1 MCCLGIH
8 MYLIK
13 LWRAKAK
20 ECEYTIQGRQLNG
33 QKKGYSDVM
42 ALGRSVLYNMGAIS
56 HVWLLIKIR

>member
-1 MCCLGIH
+1 MYCLGIH

-20 ECEYTIQGRQLNG
+20 ECEYTIQGRQLNE

-42 ALGRSVLYNMGAIS
+42 VSGAIS
-56 HVWLLIKIR
+56 HMWLLIKIR